1 MSSRRSAR
9 ASAASR
15 QSYREDSDEDH
26 AAPDDLT
33 EDEYEQHD
41 AASAE
46 DDEPEPEPSD
56 SDEQRDSSRS
66 AKRRKTGSSTPSSR
80 AAASK
85 AAQNSDWAP
94 GVTRV
99 VAKLVGAPT
108 TDHVPKG
115 ELSPN
120 VLRFLSDLAANNDR
134 DWFAQHDAVYRYC
147 WTNFG
152 DFVSAVLDDIMTHV
166 DPTVPWLPTKD
177 LVYRIYRDWFGPP
190 KLNADSKVKAK
201 TKSKPDQQ
209 RCNLWGGDDELKVA
223 PKIAGVDKTH
233 PDIHWLKLRSF
244 CVIHTR
250 GSSQQALS
258 KTTDRGSQGVRTT
271 RHHVSTAPGLK
282 SCAWTRIAKVH
293 SCCHRASCSHHTFV
307 LVASRTLL
315 ASCIRPARSVH
326 TDRSARSFSQ
336 LAPFA
341 TCAGGWIA
349 HSKYVTRDRR
359 WWRLEL
365 HGACAVAVDDAHG
378 KLAEVDDEAL
388 LELVDAPPEQVEALL
403 ERHVGAVVA
412 VECRHGKEGAVSM
425 RCKRHRRHGA
435 QIVDPVQRR
444 FGRGQIEPAQQQ
456 VHLVRT
462 ART

>member
-1 MSSRRSAR
+1 MLDCLRNARQTRPRLGHFRDPNFRDPFSRCTGWFVGRARVEEAEQCGGISADVVMQALRRSDAPPPRCSAAQLLRCDSNKLSSAAQASDLHLTPTPAELNAGEMSSRRSAR

-56 SDEQRDSSRS
+56 SDEQRESSRS

-166 DPTVPWLPTKD
+166 DPTVPWLP
-177 LVYRIYRDWFGPP
+177 P
-190 KLNADSKVKAK
+190 KTS
-201 TKSKPDQQ
+201 
-209 RCNLWGGDDELKVA
+209 C
-223 PKIAGVDKTH
+223 
-233 PDIHWLKLRSF
+233 
-244 CVIHTR
+244 
-250 GSSQQALS
+250 
-258 KTTDRGSQGVRTT
+258 
-271 RHHVSTAPGLK
+271 TA
-282 SCAWTRIAKVH
+282 SI
-293 SCCHRASCSHHTFV
+293 
-307 LVASRTLL
+307 
-315 ASCIRPARSVH
+315 
-326 TDRSARSFSQ
+326 
-336 LAPFA
+336 A
-341 TCAGGWIA
+341 TCAFRM
-349 HSKYVTRDRR
+349 TRLPTRR
-359 WWRLEL
+359 TSW
-365 HGACAVAVDDAHG
+365 H
-378 KLAEVDDEAL
+378 
-388 LELVDAPPEQVEALL
+388 
-403 ERHVGAVVA
+403 
-412 VECRHGKEGAVSM
+412 
-425 RCKRHRRHGA
+425 
-435 QIVDPVQRR
+435 
-444 FGRGQIEPAQQQ
+444 
-456 VHLVRT
+456 RT
-462 ART
+462 AEADERAHLPATTS

>member
-1 MSSRRSAR
+1 MQPLRRSDAQLLSCSGVIANKLSSASQGSDLHLTPAPAELNTAEMSSRRSAR

-15 QSYREDSDEDH
+15 QSYREDSDDDD

-41 AASAE
+41 AASVE

-66 AKRRKTGSSTPSSR
+66 AKRRKTGSSTPSGK

-108 TDHVPKG
+108 TGHVPKG

-152 DFVSAVLDDIMTHV
+152 DFASAVLDDIMQV

-177 LVYRIYRDWFGPP
+177 LVYRIYRDVRFSNDKTPYKTNLMASYSRGGRKGPFAGYHVLIKPGGRSFFAAGRWQPEKEDLAAIRQHILEKTPQAQALRQAVQEPSFVKWFGPP

-244 CVIHTR
+244 CVIHT
-250 GSSQQALS
+250 
-258 KTTDRGSQGVRTT
+258 
-271 RHHVSTAPGLK
+271 
-282 SCAWTRIAKVH
+282 
-293 SCCHRASCSHHTFV
+293 
-307 LVASRTLL
+307 
-315 ASCIRPARSVH
+315 
-326 TDRSARSFSQ
+326 
-336 LAPFA
+336 
-341 TCAGGWIA
+341 
-349 HSKYVTRDRR
+349 
-359 WWRLEL
+359 
-365 HGACAVAVDDAHG
+365 
-378 KLAEVDDEAL
+378 
-388 LELVDAPPEQVEALL
+388 
-403 ERHVGAVVA
+403 
-412 VECRHGKEGAVSM
+412 
-425 RCKRHRRHGA
+425 
-435 QIVDPVQRR
+435 
-444 FGRGQIEPAQQQ
+444 
-456 VHLVRT
+456 
-462 ART
+462 